1 MSREALIDELND
13 GFGTLVASV
22 EGLTDEQM
30 LRRWFGDW
38 GVREIL
44 AHVSGW
50 HREMT
55 VAFERIA
62 AGERPVPEGV
72 DYNDADAWNSK
83 FAAGAADRTA
93 REALEDVKASKESFV
108 AAALRV
114 PEDRFAEG
122 KAAYRIIFT
131 TGIDH
136 YKEHEPVIREWRRSE
151 GL

>member
-1 MSREALIDELND
+1 MSRDTLIEGLNG
-13 GFGTLVASV
+13 GFETLLASV

-30 LRRWFGDW
+30 SRKWFGDW

-50 HREMT
+50 HREMA

-62 AGERPVPEGV
+62 RGERPVSEDG
-72 DYNDADAWNSK
+72 DYSDADAWNAK
-83 FAAGAADRTA
+83 FAASAAGRTA
-93 REALEDVKASKESFV
+93 TEVLDDLKGSKGSFV
-108 AAALRV
+108 AAALKV

-122 KAAYRIIFT
+122 KAAYRILFT

-136 YKEHEPVIREWRRSE
+136 YKEHLPQIREWREQE
-151 GL
+151 GI